1 MGILRSSRP
10 LGGLRA
16 ALFFWRFGRMRDKP
30 GEMTKAIWARLMSRR
45 ATFAE
50 REEALAVRAKIK
62 AKHPDID
69 ERLPNGHSMPSI
81 SARQSWASQE
91 GSPQGDT
98 GDGRRYS
105 RARARR

>member
-1 MGILRSSRP
+1 
-10 LGGLRA
+10 
-16 ALFFWRFGRMRDKP
+16 MRDKP

-69 ERLPNGHSMPSI
+69 ERLPNGLYRYMASNLDMEQALFDFLACDRVAAAWAAKKKAR
-81 SARQSWASQE
+81 SADLDRLQE
-91 GSPQGDT
+91 AVE
-98 GDGRRYS
+98 RY
-105 RARARR
+105 